1 MHYFSENPDS
11 KHDESTVSGIL
22 RGKKYSFNTDS
33 GVFSP
38 KKIDKGTIILVEEL
52 EFLKSDDVLDV
63 GCGYGVIGISIA
75 DEVNSVTMT
84 DVNNRSVS
92 LTRKNVKLNGK
103 SEKNIEVFQGDLYEK
118 VKNKKYSVI
127 ISNPPIKAGKDLIH
141 KIISKG
147 YELLNENGSIW
158 VVIQTKHGAK
168 SLTKYMEEI
177 YGNVETVTISG
188 GYRVLKSVKTDKK

>member
-22 RGKKYSFNTDS
+22 RGKKFSFKTDS

-52 EFLKSDDVLDV
+52 ELLKSDNVLDV

-127 ISNPPIKAGKDLIH
+127 ISNPPIKAGKELIH

-147 YELLNENGSIW
+147 HELLNENGSIW

-188 GYRVLKSVKTDKK
+188 GYRVLKSVNTNNE

>member
-11 KHDESTVSGIL
+11 KHDESTISGLL
-22 RGKKYSFNTDS
+22 RGKRFSFKTDS

-52 EFLKSDDVLDV
+52 ELSKDDDVLDV

-84 DVNNRSVS
+84 DLNNRSVG
-92 LTRKNVKLNGK
+92 LTRKNIKLNGK
-103 SEKNIEVFQGDLYEK
+103 SEKNIEVFQGDLFEK
-118 VKNKKYSVI
+118 VSNKKYSVI
-127 ISNPPIKAGKDLIH
+127 ISNPPIKAGKELIH

-147 YELLNENGSIW
+147 HDLLNENGSIW

-177 YGNVETVTISG
+177 FGNVETVTISG
-188 GYRVLKSVKTDKK
+188 GYRVLKSVNMGSE

>member
-11 KHDESTVSGIL
+11 KHDESTISGML
-22 RGKKYSFNTDS
+22 RGKRFSFKTDS

-52 EFLKSDDVLDV
+52 ELSKDDDVLDV

-84 DVNNRSVS
+84 DLNNRSVG
-92 LTRKNVKLNGK
+92 LTRKNIKLNGK
-103 SEKNIEVFQGDLYEK
+103 SEKNIEVFQGDLFEK
-118 VKNKKYSVI
+118 VSNKKYSVI
-127 ISNPPIKAGKDLIH
+127 ISNPPIKAGKELIH

-147 YELLNENGSIW
+147 HDLLNENGSIW

-177 YGNVETVTISG
+177 FGNVETVTISG
-188 GYRVLKSVKTDKK
+188 GYRVLKSVNMGSE

>member
-11 KHDESTVSGIL
+11 KHDESTISGML
-22 RGKKYSFNTDS
+22 RGKRFSFKTDS

-52 EFLKSDDVLDV
+52 ELSKDDDVLDV

-84 DVNNRSVS
+84 DLNNRSVG
-92 LTRKNVKLNGK
+92 LTRKNIKLNGK
-103 SEKNIEVFQGDLYEK
+103 SEKNIEVFQGDLFEK
-118 VKNKKYSVI
+118 VNNKKYSVI
-127 ISNPPIKAGKDLIH
+127 ISNPPIKAGKELIH

-147 YELLNENGSIW
+147 HDLLNENGSIW

-177 YGNVETVTISG
+177 FGNVETVTISG
-188 GYRVLKSVKTDKK
+188 GYRVLKSVNMGSE

>member
-11 KHDESTVSGIL
+11 KHDESTISGML
-22 RGKKYSFNTDS
+22 RGKRFSFKTDS

-52 EFLKSDDVLDV
+52 ELSKDDDVLDV

-84 DVNNRSVS
+84 DLNNRSVG
-92 LTRKNVKLNGK
+92 LTRNNIKLNGK
-103 SEKNIEVFQGDLYEK
+103 SEKNIEVFQGDLFEK
-118 VKNKKYSVI
+118 VSNKKYSVI
-127 ISNPPIKAGKDLIH
+127 ISNPPIKAGKELIH

-147 YELLNENGSIW
+147 HDLLNENGSIW

-177 YGNVETVTISG
+177 FGNVETVTISG
-188 GYRVLKSVKTDKK
+188 GYRVLKSVNVGSE

>member
-11 KHDESTVSGIL
+11 KHDESTISGML
-22 RGKKYSFNTDS
+22 RGKRFSFKTDS

-52 EFLKSDDVLDV
+52 ELSKDDDVLDV

-84 DVNNRSVS
+84 DLNNRSVG
-92 LTRKNVKLNGK
+92 LTRKNIKLNGK
-103 SEKNIEVFQGDLYEK
+103 SEKNIEVFQGDLFEK
-118 VKNKKYSVI
+118 VNNKKYSVI
-127 ISNPPIKAGKDLIH
+127 ISNPPIKAGKELIH

-147 YELLNENGSIW
+147 HDLLNENGSIW

-177 YGNVETVTISG
+177 FGNVETVTISG
-188 GYRVLKSVKTDKK
+188 GYRVLKSVNVGSE

>member
-11 KHDESTVSGIL
+11 KHDESTISGML
-22 RGKKYSFNTDS
+22 RGKRFSFKTDS

-52 EFLKSDDVLDV
+52 ELSKDDDVLDV

-84 DVNNRSVS
+84 DLNNRSVG
-92 LTRKNVKLNGK
+92 LTRKNIKLNGK
-103 SEKNIEVFQGDLYEK
+103 SEKNIEVFQGDLFEK
-118 VKNKKYSVI
+118 VSNKKYGVI
-127 ISNPPIKAGKDLIH
+127 ISNPPIKAGKELIH

-147 YELLNENGSIW
+147 HDLLNENGSIW

-177 YGNVETVTISG
+177 FGNVETVTISG
-188 GYRVLKSVKTDKK
+188 GYRVLKSVNVGSE

>member
-11 KHDESTVSGIL
+11 KHDESTISGML
-22 RGKKYSFNTDS
+22 RGKRFSFKTDS

-52 EFLKSDDVLDV
+52 ELSKDDDVLDV

-84 DVNNRSVS
+84 DLNNRSVG
-92 LTRKNVKLNGK
+92 LTRKNIKLNGK
-103 SEKNIEVFQGDLYEK
+103 SEKNMEVFQGDLFEK
-118 VKNKKYSVI
+118 VSNKKYSVI
-127 ISNPPIKAGKDLIH
+127 ISNPPIKAGKELIH

-147 YELLNENGSIW
+147 HDLLNENGSIW

-177 YGNVETVTISG
+177 FGNVETVTISG
-188 GYRVLKSVKTDKK
+188 GYRVLKSVNMGSE

>member
-11 KHDESTVSGIL
+11 KHDESTISGML
-22 RGKKYSFNTDS
+22 RGKRFSFKTDS

-52 EFLKSDDVLDV
+52 ELSKDDDVLDV

-84 DVNNRSVS
+84 DLNNRSVG
-92 LTRKNVKLNGK
+92 LTRKNIKLNGK
-103 SEKNIEVFQGDLYEK
+103 SEKNIEVFQGDLFEK
-118 VKNKKYSVI
+118 VNNKKYSVI
-127 ISNPPIKAGKDLIH
+127 ISNPPIKAGKELIH

-147 YELLNENGSIW
+147 HNLLNENGSIW

-177 YGNVETVTISG
+177 FGNVETVTISG
-188 GYRVLKSVKTDKK
+188 GYRVLKSVNMGSE

>member
-11 KHDESTVSGIL
+11 KHDESTISGML
-22 RGKKYSFNTDS
+22 RGKRFSFKTDS

-52 EFLKSDDVLDV
+52 ELSKDDDVLDV

-84 DVNNRSVS
+84 DLNNRSVG
-92 LTRKNVKLNGK
+92 LTRKNIKLNGK
-103 SEKNIEVFQGDLYEK
+103 SEKNIEVFQGDLFEK
-118 VKNKKYSVI
+118 VSNKKYGVI
-127 ISNPPIKAGKDLIH
+127 ISNPPIKAGKELIH
-141 KIISKG
+141 KIILKG
-147 YELLNENGSIW
+147 HDLLNENGSIW

-177 YGNVETVTISG
+177 FGNVETVTISG
-188 GYRVLKSVKTDKK
+188 GYRVLKSVNVISE

>member
-11 KHDESTVSGIL
+11 KHDESTISGML
-22 RGKKYSFNTDS
+22 RGKRFSFKTDS

-52 EFLKSDDVLDV
+52 ELSKDDDVLDV

-84 DVNNRSVS
+84 DLNNRSVG
-92 LTRKNVKLNGK
+92 LTRKNIKLNGK
-103 SEKNIEVFQGDLYEK
+103 SEKNIEVFQGDLFEK
-118 VKNKKYSVI
+118 VSNKKYSVI
-127 ISNPPIKAGKDLIH
+127 ISNPPIKAGKELIH

-147 YELLNENGSIW
+147 HDLLNENGSIW

-177 YGNVETVTISG
+177 FGNVETVTISG
-188 GYRVLKSVKTDKK
+188 GYRVLKSVNVGSE

>member
-11 KHDESTVSGIL
+11 KHDESTISGML
-22 RGKKYSFNTDS
+22 RGKRFSFKTDS

-52 EFLKSDDVLDV
+52 EVSKDDDVLDV

-84 DVNNRSVS
+84 DLNNRSVG
-92 LTRKNVKLNGK
+92 LTRKNIKLNGK
-103 SEKNIEVFQGDLYEK
+103 SEKNIEVFQGDLFEK
-118 VKNKKYSVI
+118 VNNKKYSVI

-147 YELLNENGSIW
+147 HDLLNENGSIW

-177 YGNVETVTISG
+177 FGNVETVTISG
-188 GYRVLKSVKTDKK
+188 GYRVLKSLNVRKE

>member
-22 RGKKYSFNTDS
+22 RGKKFSFNTDR

-52 EFLKSDDVLDV
+52 ELSKSDDVLDV
-63 GCGYGVIGISIA
+63 GCGYGVIGISIV

-118 VKNKKYSVI
+118 VKNKKYSLI
-127 ISNPPIKAGKDLIH
+127 ISNPPIKAGKELIH
-141 KIISKG
+141 KIISEG
-147 YELLNENGSIW
+147 HDLLNENGSIW

-168 SLTKYMEEI
+168 SLTKFMEEI

-188 GYRVLKSVKTDKK
+188 GYRVLKSLKTDKE

>member
-11 KHDESTVSGIL
+11 KHDESTISGML
-22 RGKKYSFNTDS
+22 RGKRFSFKTDS

-52 EFLKSDDVLDV
+52 EVSKDDDVLDV

-84 DVNNRSVS
+84 DLNNRSVG
-92 LTRKNVKLNGK
+92 LTRKNIKLNGK
-103 SEKNIEVFQGDLYEK
+103 SEKNIEVFQGDLFEK
-118 VKNKKYSVI
+118 VNNKKYSVI
-127 ISNPPIKAGKDLIH
+127 ISNPPIKAGKELIH

-147 YELLNENGSIW
+147 HDLLNENGSIW

-168 SLTKYMEEI
+168 SLAKFMEEI
-177 YGNVETVTISG
+177 FGNVETVTISG
-188 GYRVLKSVKTDKK
+188 GYRVLKSLNVRKE

>member
-11 KHDESTVSGIL
+11 KHDESTISGIL
-22 RGKKYSFNTDS
+22 RGKKFSFVTDS

-38 KKIDKGTIILVEEL
+38 KKIDKGTIILVDEL
-52 EFLKSDDVLDV
+52 ELSKDDDVLDV

-84 DVNNRSVS
+84 DLNNRSVS

-103 SEKNIEVFQGDLYEK
+103 SEKNMEVFQGDLFEK
-118 VKNKKYSVI
+118 VKSKKYSVI

-141 KIISKG
+141 KIISEG
-147 YELLNENGSIW
+147 HELLKENGSIW

-177 YGNVETVTISG
+177 FGNVQTVTISG
-188 GYRVLKSVKTDKK
+188 GYRVLKSVKTVD